1 VARGHGGG
9 GLEASCYPTHPESN
23 GRIER
28 FHRSTREALDDQD
41 LRTWAGRARSSGRWV
56 EFYNTRRLHAGLKY
70 LAPAEYWAGDP
81 ATRFEEQNEKLKQA
95 RECPEITNRK
105 RLQEAA

>member
-1 VARGHGGG
+1 MPGVARGHGGG

-41 LRTWAGRARSSGRWV
+41 LRNLGRARQIIWPVGRVLQHAAPTRGAEVSGA
-56 EFYNTRRLHAGLKY
+56 RRILG
-70 LAPAEYWAGDP
+70 G
-81 ATRFEEQNEKLKQA
+81 
-95 RECPEITNRK
+95 
-105 RLQEAA
+105 